1 MKNSNNTK
9 QIAIVGVLAAVLL
22 AVGAFQFMG
31 PSPAP
36 VVPPADTTT
45 AANEPAG
52 APVEG
57 GDVVEGT
64 IPSDPVREALLSYA
78 TSNATPRDPFKPS
91 GSLAQEYAMPQGK
104 VAPASA
110 APAPIVGNPDE
121 GRVSRPSRTPR
132 QDIPAMNPMGGSFPD
147 GGSMGLAPT
156 GPIAE
161 GANPGVPGTITGGS
175 SYKVKG
181 IIVGTTRMVVLEDA
195 DGNQKLVPEGGSVD
209 GDTTVVKVQGNTV
222 KISSKGRRKDV
233 ALEEE
238 RR

>member
-1 MKNSNNTK
+1 MKNSNSTK

-36 VVPPADTTT
+36 VVPPADTTV
-45 AANEPAG
+45 AAGDPATG
-52 APVEG
+52 TVEG
-57 GDVVEGT
+57 EGLVEGK
-64 IPSDPVREALLSYA
+64 PPVDPVREALLSYA
-78 TSNATPRDPFKPS
+78 TSNATPRDPFKPA
-91 GSLAQEYAMPQGK
+91 GSLAQEYTMPQGK
-104 VAPASA
+104 VAPPV
-110 APAPIVGNPDE
+110 PAPVVGNPEE
-121 GRVSRPSRTPR
+121 GRISRPSRGTR
-132 QDIPAMNPMGGSFPD
+132 QDIAAMNPMGGSFPE
-147 GGSMGLAPT
+147 GGTIGLEPT
-156 GPIAE
+156 GPIAP
-161 GANPGVPGTITGGS
+161 GVNPGAPSTITGGS

>member
-1 MKNSNNTK
+1 MKNNNTK

-36 VVPPADTTT
+36 VPPADST
-45 AANEPAG
+45 AVAAG
-52 APVEG
+52 GPTEAPLEGEGLVEG
-57 GDVVEGT
+57 KV
-64 IPSDPVREALLSYA
+64 PSDPVREALLSYA
-78 TSNATPRDPFKPS
+78 TSSATPRDPFKPS
-91 GSLAQEYAMPQGK
+91 GSLAAEYTMPQGK
-104 VAPASA
+104 VAPAEA
-110 APAPIVGNPDE
+110 APVVGNPDE
-121 GRVSRPSRTPR
+121 GRVPRPPR
-132 QDIPAMNPMGGSFPD
+132 GGRQEIDAVNPMGGSLLA
-147 GGSMGLAPT
+147 GGPIGISQT

-161 GANPGVPGTITGGS
+161 GTNPGLPGTITGGS

>member
-1 MKNSNNTK
+1 MKTSSSNSSK
-9 QIAIVGVLAAVLL
+9 QLAIVGVLAAVLL

-31 PSPAP
+31 PSPTP
-36 VVPPADTTT
+36 VPPAETTV
-45 AANEPAG
+45 AGGEPTE
-52 APVEG
+52 APLEGEGLVEG
-57 GDVVEGT
+57 KV
-64 IPSDPVREALLSYA
+64 PSDPVREALLSYA
-78 TSNATPRDPFKPS
+78 TSSATPRDPFKPA
-91 GSLAQEYAMPQGK
+91 GSLAQEYAMPPGK
-104 VAPASA
+104 VAPPV
-110 APAPIVGNPDE
+110 PAPVVGNPNE
-121 GRVSRPSRTPR
+121 GRSGRSGRNSNLE
-132 QDIPAMNPMGGSFPD
+132 IGAMNPMGGSFPD
-147 GGSMGLAPT
+147 GGSIGLAPT
-156 GPIAE
+156 GPVAS
-161 GANPGVPGTITGGS
+161 GADPGGPSTITGGS

>member
-1 MKNSNNTK
+1 MKSNNNNTK
-9 QIAIVGVLAAVLL
+9 QLAIVGVLAAVLL

-36 VVPPADTTT
+36 VPPADTTV
-45 AANEPAG
+45 AAGGPTE
-52 APVEG
+52 APLEGEGIVEG
-57 GDVVEGT
+57 KT
-64 IPSDPVREALLSYA
+64 PADPVREALLSYA
-78 TSNATPRDPFKPS
+78 TSNATPRDPFKPA
-91 GSLAQEYAMPQGK
+91 GTLAQEYAMPQGK
-104 VAPASA
+104 IAPP
-110 APAPIVGNPDE
+110 APAPVVGNPNE
-121 GRVSRPSRTPR
+121 GRTSRPNRIPR
-132 QDIPAMNPMGGSFPD
+132 NDVGPVNPMEGSFPG

-156 GPIAE
+156 GPIAS
-161 GANPGVPGTITGGS
+161 GANPGVPSTITGGS